1 VKRVIRPAGPGDAK
15 RVQTLLREY
24 AAELDIDLSFQDFD
38 AELADPLGF
47 YELVLLDA
55 QGCVA
60 LSRIDRETCELKRLY
75 VRPAARGGGLGRALA
90 EAAVAHARARGYLRM
105 RLDTLPS
112 MDAAR
117 TLYESLGFREI
128 APYRFNPIA
137 GTQFLELDL

>member
-1 VKRVIRPAGPGDAK
+1 VIRPAGPGDAK
-15 RVQTLLREY
+15 RIQTLLREY

-38 AELADPLGF
+38 SELADPLGF

-60 LSRIDRETCELKRLY
+60 LRRIDRETCELKRLY
-75 VRPAARGGGLGRALA
+75 VRPAARSSGLGRALA
-90 EAAVAHARARGYLRM
+90 EAAIAHARARGYLRV

-117 TLYESLGFREI
+117 HLYESLGFREI
-128 APYRFNPIA
+128 EPYRFNPIA